1 MNSDGEIST
10 RESRCG
16 AARPATL
23 GLAGGRS
30 WVGRAALVALAL
42 AAWPAPARPTTP
54 TPTATATPVAIRGR
68 IYDATQPSQGIVG
81 AQVQYPR
88 GGGLDT
94 VVTGANGEF
103 TLILDVPDDD
113 YLVVWVTAEGYLPTD
128 VTDLSADVRSA
139 GAIDIGLQPGA
150 IRVETD
156 VSGIVYDASIGTSAG
171 IAGAEIDY
179 VYHNA
184 DGAFPDT
191 SGTVRTGADGRYHFA
206 LLLAAAD
213 YIEFTVF

>member
-42 AAWPAPARPTTP
+42 VVWPAPARPTTP

-81 AQVQYPR
+81 AQVNYLR

-94 VVTGANGEF
+94 VVSGADGEF

-113 YLVVWVTAEGYLPTD
+113 YLAVWVTAEGYLPTS
-128 VTDLSADVRSA
+128 VTYPAADVRSA
-139 GAIDIGLQPGA
+139 GAIDIGLQPA
-150 IRVETD
+150 PTRVDTE
-156 VSGIVYDASIGTSAG
+156 VSGLVYDASLGMSAV

-184 DGAFPDT
+184 ADAFPDT

-206 LLLAAAD
+206 LPL
-213 YIEFTVF
+213 